1 MARKSNPPKDNP
13 RSSPPS
19 PAAGDGARD
28 ASGDEGAVL
37 WRKIA
42 GTIKPLKR
50 RSDIKRAIS
59 GKIVVPQP
67 STLAEEKAPPVVRR
81 GPMVPKARP
90 QSPLVSG
97 AAPGMD
103 KRTAMRLRRG
113 QIDID
118 GRIDLRGMT
127 QQEAH
132 GNLSDF
138 IKYSAGAG
146 RRCLL
151 VITGKGIGKG
161 GLGGVLRAQL
171 PSWLNSPELRSLILA
186 FAPAQPRDGGGGAFY
201 VYLRKRRD
209 Q

>member
-1 MARKSNPPKDNP
+1 MAPKSNPPKDNP
-13 RSSPPS
+13 RSSPRTP
-19 PAAGDGARD
+19 
-28 ASGDEGAVL
+28 ASGEDGAVL
-37 WRKIA
+37 WQQIA
-42 GTIKPLKR
+42 GTVKPLKR
-50 RSDIKRAIS
+50 RGDTKSAIAAKTDAPEPS
-59 GKIVVPQP
+59 TKGEGNTPRPAHRRPVGPTGSPQP
-67 STLAEEKAPPVVRR
+67 A
-81 GPMVPKARP
+81 
-90 QSPLVSG
+90 LVSG
-97 AAPGMD
+97 AGPGMD
-103 KRTAMRLRRG
+103 KRTATRLRRG

-118 GRIDLRGMT
+118 GRIDLHGMT

-171 PSWLNSPELRSLILA
+171 PSWLNSPELRPLILA

-209 Q
+209 R

>member
-1 MARKSNPPKDNP
+1 MAPKSNPPKDNP
-13 RSSPPS
+13 RSSPRTP
-19 PAAGDGARD
+19 
-28 ASGDEGAVL
+28 ASGEDGAVL
-37 WRKIA
+37 WRQIA
-42 GTIKPLKR
+42 GTVKPIKR
-50 RSDIKRAIS
+50 RSDTKRAIS
-59 GKIVVPQP
+59 AKIVVPQP

-81 GPMVPKARP
+81 RPMVPKARP

-118 GRIDLRGMT
+118 GRIDLHGMT

-138 IKYSAGAG
+138 IRYSAGAG

-151 VITGKGIGKG
+151 VITGKGTGKG

-171 PSWLNSPELRSLILA
+171 PSWLNSPELRPLILA

-209 Q
+209 R